1 MCTTLRTPFATARW
15 RTSRVPSTVVDS
27 SIRLWAQWTTTSI
40 PVMAASRDSGSM
52 MSQRTIS
59 TGNPVIRAMFAV
71 SATPARTLAAP
82 ARHNSSAVQP
92 PIKPAAPVIRILG
105 QFNVAAND
113 KILCEETH
121 RAWGERGTRDKF
133 QSDQVRSGWHADIGA
148 LFGPLF
154 LFPRGAPISH
164 DKGMRKQPARFGAFD
179 HAILFEQLFP
189 EHRMHEIAPVYRIP
203 DRGRQD
209 ANFAEIA
216 LRDLDFQLGQ
226 RL

>member
-1 MCTTLRTPFATARW
+1 MCTTLRTLLAMARW

-59 TGNPVIRAMFAV
+59 TGNLVIPATFAV
-71 SATPARTLAAP
+71 RATPARTLVAP

-92 PIKPAAPVIRILG
+92 PIKPAAPVTRILG
-105 QFNVAAND
+105 QFNAAANG
-113 KILCEETH
+113 KILCEET
-121 RAWGERGTRDKF
+121 RLAWGERATRDRF
-133 QSDQVRSGWHADIGA
+133 QSDQVRSGRHADIGA
-148 LFGPLF
+148 PCGL

-164 DKGMRKQPARFGAFD
+164 DKGMRKQQARFGAFD
-179 HAILFEQLFP
+179 HPILFEQLFP
-189 EHRMHEIAPVYRIP
+189 EHRMHEIVPVYRIP

-216 LRDLDFQLGQ
+216 LRNLDFQLGQ
-226 RL
+226 GLQ